1 MTGRFAS
8 ISKPFLWLLGGI
20 GAAVIFLWV
29 LLAFFLLSEKPVKP
43 EAPAPQQVAESVAPA
58 RSEPMGSAGFLDNL
72 VEGSWDT
79 AGSRDF
85 TEEEDEPSPPDE
97 PWQAAINS
105 ILTDD
110 AEPVVLSKRL
120 AVALPGMPLE
130 GQLEAAQHMVNLLGD
145 EEYVTA
151 ESIYFHAGMPDQVRR
166 LVFEDFMNRPNAL
179 KLPLL
184 VRTLREYGHPLRG
197 EALENLQVYIGR
209 DEGDDPNRWDAAVRE
224 ALEKERLEQQAI
236 AAEQGQSP

>member
-1 MTGRFAS
+1 MTGIAAS
-8 ISKPFLWLLGGI
+8 ISKPLAWMLGGI

-29 LLAFFLLSEKPVKP
+29 LLAFFLLSEKPLKP
-43 EAPAPQQVAESVAPA
+43 DAPIPPVAESTPPA
-58 RSEPMGSAGFLDNL
+58 RSEPRESAGFLDNL

-79 AGSRDF
+79 TETRDV
-85 TEEEDEPSPPDE
+85 TEEDTPSPPDE
-97 PWQAAINS
+97 TWQAAINS

-151 ESIYFHAGMPDQVRR
+151 ESIYFHSGMPEQVRR